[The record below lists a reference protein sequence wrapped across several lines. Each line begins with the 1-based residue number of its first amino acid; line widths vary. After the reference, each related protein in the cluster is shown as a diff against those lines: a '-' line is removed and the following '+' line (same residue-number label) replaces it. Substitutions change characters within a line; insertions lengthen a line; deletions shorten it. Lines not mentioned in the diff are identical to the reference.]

1 MESMR
6 VPKDCRWG
14 FLALALIAAT
24 RPAQAQTQPAENTET
39 LDPESP
45 LSPMPE
51 IGVDWPDMNA
61 DVPTLPNIPVETVAP
76 PAASSQIAP
85 PPVAA
90 GDSASDGSGERRY
103 AVVVEGLDAAN
114 RQTVMSRFNA
124 LSALKSSDGKPA
136 NVAQIDRRAREDV
149 QLLDNLLRAEGFYDA
164 NIETTVEGTD
174 SLTVRMIVEPGPIYT
189 FERVDVAGL
198 ASTGDKAAEFRRAFG
213 VEVSE
218 PVSADEVIG
227 GRVALDSQL
236 RAEGYPFANIG
247 EPDVVVDHETRTAT
261 LNLLVDPG
269 GLQRFGK
276 IVVSG
281 KKPPFGAKHVAVIAR
296 FKSGEV
302 YDQAK
307 MDDLKRALIA
317 TGIISVADVK
327 PVPSGTPG
335 VADVAVGLDPAPMR
349 TIAGEVGYGTGEG
362 FRVEASWTH
371 RNLIK
376 PEGAVTFRGVA
387 GTQEQYIGA
396 LLRQS
401 NFRKR
406 DQVLNARFSVSNANR
421 DAYDARTIEIGAGIE
436 RQTNIIWQKKWTW
449 SLGTELIATDE
460 RDVSKFAGGGRRTFF
475 ISAFPGTLG
484 YDGSDDLLN
493 PTKGFRLSARVS
505 PEISFQNGTFGYV
518 RGQLDGSA
526 YVPAGEKLVIAGR
539 ARLGTI
545 VGASAPRIAPSRRF
559 YAGGGG
565 SVRGYGYQAIGP
577 RDAFNDPIGGRSL
590 AEFALEARVRF
601 GDFGVVPFIDGGN
614 ISTGSLPGFK
624 SFRFGAGV
632 GARYYSSFGPI
643 RIDVGTPLN
652 RQKGDPRVAVYVSL
666 GQAF

>member
-1 MESMR
+1 

-14 FLALALIAAT
+14 FLALALIAAIP
-24 RPAQAQTQPAENTET
+24 PAQAQTPPTENSET

-51 IGVDWPDMNA
+51 IGLDWPDMNA
-61 DVPTLPNIPVETVAP
+61 DVPALLDTPVEIPTPPETTAEVAP
-76 PAASSQIAP
+76 PPNAP
-85 PPVAA
+85 VGSP
-90 GDSASDGSGERRY
+90 SDETGERRY

-124 LSALKSSDGKPA
+124 LSALKSNDGKPA

-149 QLLDNLLRAEGFYDA
+149 QLLDNLLRAEGYYDA

-174 SLTVRMIVEPGPIYT
+174 SLTVRMIAEPGPVYT
-189 FERVDVAGL
+189 FDRVDVVGL
-198 ASTGDKAAEFRRAFG
+198 APTGDKAAEFRKVFG
-213 VEVSE
+213 IEVSA
-218 PVSADEVIG
+218 PVSADDVIG

-236 RAEGYPFANIG
+236 RAEGYPFAKIG
-247 EPDVVVDHETRTAT
+247 DPDVVVDHETQTAT
-261 LNLLVDPG
+261 LDLLVDLG
-269 GLQRFGK
+269 GLQHFGK

-296 FKSGEV
+296 FKSGEL
-302 YDQAK
+302 YNQAK

-335 VADVAVGLDPAPMR
+335 IADVAVGLDPAPMR
-349 TIAGEVGYGTGEG
+349 TIAGEIGYGTGEG
-362 FRVEASWTH
+362 FRLEASWTH

-406 DQVLNARFSVSNANR
+406 DQVLNARFSVSNTNR

-460 RDVSKFAGGGRRTFF
+460 RDVSKIAGGGRRTFF
-475 ISAFPGTLG
+475 IGAFPGTLG

-493 PTKGFRLSARVS
+493 PTKGFRLSARIS
-505 PEISFQNGTFGYV
+505 PEVSFQNGTFSYV
-518 RGQLDGSA
+518 RSQLDGSA
-526 YVPAGEKLVIAGR
+526 YVPTGERLVLAGR

-545 VGASAPRIAPSRRF
+545 VGASATRIAPSRRF

-565 SVRGYGYQAIGP
+565 SVRGYGYQAVGP

-614 ISTGSLPGFK
+614 ISTGSLPSFK

-652 RQKGDPRVAVYVSL
+652 RQKGDPLIAVYVSL